1 MIHFDVNVLVYA
13 FRIESPDHDRCRGW
27 LDDVRVS
34 REEIGLGELA
44 LTGFVRIVTNP
55 RAFVTPAPTSAAL
68 QFVDSL
74 RATPKARTVTATAAS
89 WRVFYDLAANDPQ
102 IRANLVPDAWLA
114 ALAISHDARLA
125 TTDRGFARFPGLE
138 LVDPRTKS

>member
-13 FRIESPDHDRCRGW
+13 FRIESPDHDRCRGVARRRAGQQRRDRSW
-27 LDDVRVS
+27 RA
-34 REEIGLGELA
+34 RAHEL
-44 LTGFVRIVTNP
+44 R
-55 RAFVTPAPTSAAL
+55 
-68 QFVDSL
+68 
-74 RATPKARTVTATAAS
+74 AAS